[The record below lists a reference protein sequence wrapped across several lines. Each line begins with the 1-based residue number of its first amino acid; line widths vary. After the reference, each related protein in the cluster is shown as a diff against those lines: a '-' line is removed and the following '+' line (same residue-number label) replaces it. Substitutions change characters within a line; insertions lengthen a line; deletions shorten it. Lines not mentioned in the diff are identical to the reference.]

1 MASLCSSN
9 CLSLDC
15 LCVKCMKTDCGK
27 IQQVISDNICA
38 QSVWA
43 KNLNVEN
50 EVANNLCV
58 PGAIQAGS
66 VSANMLGANSLCAK
80 EGTINKLCVDD
91 LTVSNLQPFTKF
103 RATVN
108 YSVDTTYTLGS
119 FLNFNNIVDDPNNN
133 VSLSPNTSYTAPSA
147 GYYMMTFKVN
157 VTNVQPTNGPILGT
171 PVANA
176 EIYVNAILVRESF
189 SPFLSFLND
198 QRVILSSL
206 ITLQKGDVVTMK
218 YDILGGN
225 GVPVVGTVDIVGAGI
240 EDGNSLFKII
250 FMSALSSSSSGGACI
265 QCPVV
270 TVPCSPVVTPCQPLV
285 PPVPGAP
292 MPCDSCQ
299 F

>member
-1 MASLCSSN
+1 MNVDCICAK
-9 CLSLDC
+9 CL
-15 LCVKCMKTDCGK
+15 KADCGK
-27 IQQVISDNICA
+27 LQQIVADNICS
-38 QSVWA
+38 QLVSA
-43 KNLNVEN
+43 KNLNAESAVI
-50 EVANNLCV
+50 NNLCV
-58 PGAIQAGS
+58 PVALQAS
-66 VSANMLGANSLCAK
+66 QVSADMLGANSLCVK

-108 YSVDTTYTLGS
+108 YSTNTTYTLGS

-171 PVANA
+171 PIANV

-206 ITLQKGDVVTMK
+206 ITLQQGDVVTMK

-225 GVPVVGTVDIVGAGI
+225 GVAVTGTVDIVGAGI

-250 FMSALSSSSSGGACI
+250 FMSALSSSSTGTACKV
-265 QCPVV
+265 CPLVNI
-270 TVPCSPVVTPCQPLV
+270 PCSAVTNPCQPLV

-292 MPCDSCQ
+292 KPCDSGMC
-299 F
+299 